1 MKRII
6 AAIRYLFRSL
16 FGFFIAWITST
27 PWLSIVVGLPFWIA
41 MGFLAF
47 VFFQQ
52 RDPIR
57 RDVSLTRQLGS
68 ALNRSDFETAKLLL
82 ERKLQDRPDDRS
94 ARLQMAQV
102 LAENEETEAAT
113 RMMFQLALND
123 VRAGD
128 LLPITGKDGTVATPK
143 VDPKIF
149 RFGEGDPQAGMWL
162 IGKYYGKKA
171 AKGELS
177 EADLA
182 VVDKLLPWLY
192 SSYPDN
198 VDLANLYGER
208 LLTLKMLGEALTL
221 YEGIAD
227 KDPKFRFNA
236 AFLSRLEGN
245 ETRAREHAERLLE
258 EVSRLD
264 SDDLLSYDNRLK
276 VSAAYTFLNR
286 YPEALQ
292 TLSNLAGATTDPDK
306 KRQAE
311 VLFAQTLIT
320 WNDTI
325 DKKSQKTVQDH
336 QQMIGNLQDA
346 MKVAPDDPA
355 VLEFLSRYVLEATV
369 GGDEQ
374 LSEMQKALMAN
385 SSPGVTHFIQGTSAA
400 LKGNK
405 EDAALHL
412 DLALKSLPNSTV
424 VLNNLA
430 YTMSQGEDADLP
442 KALTL
447 IDEAIA
453 KLPEP
458 KPQYYDTRG
467 NILLKMERWADAI
480 PPLEAISNE
489 PALGLAAHQ
498 GLAICYEKLGN
509 EELARVHRVI
519 AANLAGE
526 KPAPETPEKPEAI
539 EKAGESAN

>member
-6 AAIRYLFRSL
+6 AAIRALFRSS
-16 FGFFIAWITST
+16 FGFFVAWIKST
-27 PWLSIVVGLPFWIA
+27 PWLSILVGLPFWMA

-57 RDVSLTRQLGS
+57 RDVSLTRQLGD

-82 ERKLQDRPDDRS
+82 ERKLQDRPDDRG

-128 LLPITGKDGTVATPK
+128 LVTVTGKDGAVATPK
-143 VDPKIF
+143 VDPNIF
-149 RFGEGDPQAGMWL
+149 RFGDGDPQAGMWL
-162 IGKYYGKKA
+162 IAKYYSKKA
-171 AKGELS
+171 EKGALS
-177 EADLA
+177 DADFA

-192 SSYPDN
+192 SSFPQN

-208 LLTLKMLGEALTL
+208 LLTLKMRGEALTL
-221 YEGIAD
+221 YEAIAD

-245 ETRAREHAERLLE
+245 ENRAREHAGRLLE

-264 SDDLLSYDNRLK
+264 SDGLLTYDNRLK
-276 VSAAYTFLNR
+276 VSAALTFLNR

-292 TLSNLAGATTDPDK
+292 TLSNLAAATTDPDK

-320 WNDTI
+320 WNDMI
-325 DKKSQKTVQDH
+325 DKKSQKSVQDH

-355 VLEFLSRYVLEATV
+355 VLAFLSRYVLEATV
-369 GGDEQ
+369 QGDEQ
-374 LSEMQKALMAN
+374 LSEMQQALMVN

-405 EDAALHL
+405 EEAALHL

-430 YTMSQGEDADLP
+430 FTMAQGEGADLP

-453 KLPEP
+453 KLPQP
-458 KPQYYDTRG
+458 APQYYDTKG
-467 NILLKMERWADAI
+467 QILLKMERWGDAI
-480 PPLEAISNE
+480 PPLEAISND
-489 PALGLAAHQ
+489 PTLGLAAHQ
-498 GLAICYEKLGN
+498 GLATCYEKLGN

-519 AANLAGE
+519 AANLSEE
-526 KPAPETPEKPEAI
+526 KPAPGNPEKG
-539 EKAGESAN
+539 GESAN

>member
-1 MKRII
+1 
-6 AAIRYLFRSL
+6 
-16 FGFFIAWITST
+16 
-27 PWLSIVVGLPFWIA
+27 
-41 MGFLAF
+41 
-47 VFFQQ
+47 
-52 RDPIR
+52 
-57 RDVSLTRQLGS
+57 
-68 ALNRSDFETAKLLL
+68 
-82 ERKLQDRPDDRS
+82 
-94 ARLQMAQV
+94 
-102 LAENEETEAAT
+102 
-113 RMMFQLALND
+113 
-123 VRAGD
+123 
-128 LLPITGKDGTVATPK
+128 
-143 VDPKIF
+143 
-149 RFGEGDPQAGMWL
+149 
-162 IGKYYGKKA
+162 
-171 AKGELS
+171 
-177 EADLA
+177 
-182 VVDKLLPWLY
+182 
-192 SSYPDN
+192 
-198 VDLANLYGER
+198 
-208 LLTLKMLGEALTL
+208 L

-292 TLSNLAGATTDPDK
+292 TLSNLAAATTDPDK

-369 GGDEQ
+369 AGDDQ
-374 LSEMQKALMAN
+374 LTEMQKALMVN

-400 LKGNK
+400 LRGDK
-405 EDAALHL
+405 EGAALHL

-453 KLPEP
+453 KLPQP
-458 KPQYYDTRG
+458 APQYYDTKG
-467 NILLKMERWADAI
+467 QILLKMERWADAI
-480 PPLEAISNE
+480 PPLEAISND
-489 PALGLAAHQ
+489 PTLGLAAHQ
-498 GLAICYEKLGN
+498 GLATCYEKLGN

-526 KPAPETPEKPEAI
+526 KPAPETPEKDA
-539 EKAGESAN
+539 ESAN